1 MVVEM
6 EILRSESYAQGRLT
20 YEIVKTFEM
29 GVPVFGIRIA
39 SYLFGKRE
47 EHLVTNITLEEKT
60 IETLFELCTANTV
73 LPLALR
79 EVVEDFIISD
89 VA

>member
-6 EILRSESYAQGRLT
+6 EIIRSESYAQGRLT

-29 GVPVFGIRIA
+29 GVPTFGIKIV
-39 SYLFGKRE
+39 SDLFGRRE
-47 EHLVTNITLEEKT
+47 EHFVTNITLEESVIT
-60 IETLFELCTANTV
+60 ALYELCTKNTV
-73 LPLALR
+73 LPSTLR
-79 EVVEDFIISD
+79 EIVEDFIISD

>member
-6 EILRSESYAQGRLT
+6 EIIRSESYAQGRLT

-29 GVPVFGIRIA
+29 GVPVFGMKIV
-39 SYLFGKRE
+39 SNLFGKRE
-47 EHLVTNITLEEKT
+47 EHLVSNITLDEST
-60 IETLFELCTANTV
+60 ITTLFETCTKNIV
-73 LPLALR
+73 LPSSLR
-79 EVVEDFIISD
+79 EIVEDFIISD